1 MELPIGRAGRGG
13 AGNFVWKEEEDGRV
27 REEREK
33 ERERAVAERV
43 VEDVEKGLARPGR
56 AVLGGVKGG
65 RGW

>member
-1 MELPIGRAGRGG
+1 MPVGRAGRGG

-27 REEREK
+27 REERER
-33 ERERAVAERV
+33 EREKAVAERV

-56 AVLGGVKGG
+56 AVLGGVKEG

>member
-56 AVLGGVKGG
+56 AGLGGV
-65 RGW
+65 